1 MLEMREELLNSG
13 FILNFSD
20 KRNDLQG
27 NNLKRNFSLLLES

>member
-1 MLEMREELLNSG
+1 MLEMKEELLNSG

-27 NNLKRNFSLLLES
+27 KNL

>member
-13 FILNFSD
+13 FLNFSD

-27 NNLKRNFSLLLES
+27 KNIVKQVSF